1 MPDEE
6 KELSLE
12 ERRRRLEERRKELE
26 KRKAELRR
34 LAEERKAREE
44 EAAAP
49 PPVPS
54 EVVEPEAVAPPDV
67 AEAPPAPEAVEEVEV
82 APPVRPPIPPGPPPA
97 RRGKGALV
105 AAIVVIGIVVIG
117 GGYMLLKG
125 VLRPSGPREPSEEEL
140 RAEQARQDSLLRV
153 QLEEVLRDAGDAI
166 AAAEAEGAAEYA
178 SELLALAVST
188 RDSAVEMQSVG
199 DLQTAT
205 SVADRSV
212 QTAREAGR
220 QAAEARGEREREQER
235 REAELRGVASMVGA
249 ARESVAAV
257 GALGGR
263 RYAAGAMV
271 RLDSL
276 VRTARALVDGGDAVG
291 GRRELRGLAG
301 LLSRAHEEIVTAK
314 AEEEE
319 VRRRLEEDARRTEE
333 EERARREEEERR
345 AAMQSTPP
353 QMVQL
358 AAPEYPPLARAA
370 GVQGTVTLDFL
381 VDADGTVR
389 DVQVVE
395 GPAALGDAARD
406 ALLRSTITPA
416 TQGGQAVPARMQ
428 QKFTFRL

>member
-12 ERRRRLEERRKELE
+12 ERRRRLEERRNELE
-26 KRKAELRR
+26 KRRTELRR
-34 LAEERKAREE
+34 LAEEREAGEE
-44 EAAAP
+44 EVAAP
-49 PPVPS
+49 PPVPP
-54 EVVEPEAVAPPDV
+54 EAVEPEPVAPRV
-67 AEAPPAPEAVEEVEV
+67 AEVPPAPEAVEEVEV
-82 APPVRPPIPPGPPPA
+82 APSMRPPIPPGPPPA
-97 RRGKGALV
+97 RKGKGALV
-105 AAIVVIGIVVIG
+105 AAVVVIGIVVVG
-117 GGYMLLKG
+117 GGYMLLRS

-140 RAEQARQDSLLRV
+140 LAEQARQDSLLRV
-153 QLEEVLRDAGDAI
+153 QLQEVLRDAGDAI
-166 AAAEAEGAAEYA
+166 AAAEADGAAQYA

-199 DLQTAT
+199 DLRTAT
-205 SVADRSV
+205 DVADRSV
-212 QTAREAGR
+212 QTAREAGQ

-235 REAELRGVASMVGA
+235 REAELRGVASMVAA

-257 GALGGR
+257 DAVGGR

-271 RLDSL
+271 QLDTL
-276 VRTARALVDGGDAVG
+276 VRAAGAMVDAGDAAA
-291 GRRELRGLAG
+291 GRRELRGLG
-301 LLSRAHEEIVTAK
+301 RLLSGAREEIVTAK

-319 VRRRLEEDARRTEE
+319 VRRRLEEEARRSEE
-333 EERARREEEERR
+333 EERTRREEEERR

-389 DVQVVE
+389 DIQVVE

-406 ALLRSTITPA
+406 ALLRSTITAA